1 MMLKELV
8 EQITNRRGKSPRITA
23 GAGRKRVLKMT
34 TAERVV
40 YEHLKGK
47 GEHVAQQVRNLFML
61 DGGGMYIPDFIVF
74 GPGPA
79 PV

>member
-34 TAERVV
+34 TAERVG

-47 GEHVAQQVRNLFML
+47 GGARR
-61 DGGGMYIPDFIVF
+61 
-74 GPGPA
+74 PA
-79 PV
+79 GAKPLHA